1 MKRQSFYTFKEK
13 WLEVEKYL
21 IVAILYH
28 SESLSDVQKYLD
40 TRSNSD
46 PHDETVLQL
55 NEEFSLIA
63 KQVNVVLTWM
73 LGRLQGES
81 EFQIII
87 NELLDQATTVI
98 TQRNKEIMENKMM
111 AKAEAE
117 TRQYAD
123 DLATCKEK
131 QKLEEE
137 SKKQEATP
145 VSA

>member
-117 TRQYAD
+117 TR
-123 DLATCKEK
+123 
-131 QKLEEE
+131 
-137 SKKQEATP
+137 
-145 VSA
+145 